1 MSPSTFCVGSVSPP
15 FSLLKTAWP
24 ADLEPHTVAVD
35 EAPARPT
42 AEL

>member
-1 MSPSTFCVGSVSPP
+1 MTPSTFCVGSVSTP
-15 FSLLKTAWP
+15 FSLLKTAP
-24 ADLEPHTVAVD
+24 RPDLEPRTVAVD